1 MYKSCVVVGLFF
13 FNFLLFSNFYVS
25 PLHAGH
31 TNLLCPVPVS
41 VCALPKRAVFRDC
54 DGQESCVLSHV
65 RPESTSRALFSS
77 TAGGSQTASRH
88 QSIWLEC
95 FHQASEV
102 LDLPGNCGWSS
113 YFVYKEI
120 ISESIFPFPPLISEL
135 FLIFC
140 RQWFRRVG
148 APRVYSGLS
157 RESTVLV
164 LPR

>member
-1 MYKSCVVVGLFF
+1 MFF
-13 FNFLLFSNFYVS
+13 FLISYCFLTFMCHPCMRTTLTFSAPFQFQCACCRS
-25 PLHAGH
+25 EHCFLWMWRSGELSAQ
-31 TNLLCPVPVS
+31 LL
-41 VCALPKRAVFRDC
+41 
-54 DGQESCVLSHV
+54 
-65 RPESTSRALFSS
+65 RPESTSCALFSS

-88 QSIWLEC
+88 HSIWLEC
-95 FHQASEV
+95 FHQGSEV
-102 LDLPGNCGWSS
+102 LNLPGNCWWSS
-113 YFVYKEI
+113 YFVYKDI
-120 ISESIFPFPPLISEL
+120 ISESIFPFSPLISER